1 MTVVYTGAGNMFG
14 YLSAGAW
21 FAVCTSPAGT
31 RWTLFWGGLATAC
44 VGVLVYFL
52 AVYKGRVREAV
63 SSGAER
69 A

>member
-1 MTVVYTGAGNMFG
+1 MLG

-21 FAVCTSPAGT
+21 FAVCTSSAGT
-31 RWTLFWGGLATAC
+31 RWTFFWGGLATAC

-52 AVYKGRVREAV
+52 TVYKGRAREGV
-63 SSGAER
+63 SPGAER